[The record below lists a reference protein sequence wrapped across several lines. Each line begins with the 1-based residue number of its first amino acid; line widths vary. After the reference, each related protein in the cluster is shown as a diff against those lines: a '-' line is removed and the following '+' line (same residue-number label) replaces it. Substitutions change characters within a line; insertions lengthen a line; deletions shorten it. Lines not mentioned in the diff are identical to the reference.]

1 MLVYTRIYSGI
12 FISLLCLFFS
22 LTIPSATYAQ
32 GKAVVMDPA
41 LLPQEQA
48 SRAKVI
54 RIDEEGTK
62 IIFEQKHPYQKVT
75 LQILSGPEKGKV
87 FTMIHG
93 EQTTLRENQKVQV
106 NQTVVLQKT
115 TTGKQS
121 IYQIIDKYRLDRTLP
136 LVLILLIVIVTVSRW
151 KGLAALA
158 GLAISFIIILT
169 FIIPTILSGE
179 DPLVTSI
186 IGSFFIMMTTMY
198 IAHGFSKKTHIA
210 VLATTITLILTGM
223 LAYASVKLLF
233 LTGLGNDDAI
243 TLLYGASGSLN
254 FQGLLLGGIII
265 GSLGVLNDITIGLA
279 ASIRELAESNNKSTF
294 KELFKRGLRIGNEHI
309 AALVN
314 TLALAYA
321 GAALPIFIFIVM
333 NPANQPLWLILNSEI
348 LQEEIVRTVTGSI
361 GLILAVPLT
370 ALLGALAFQH
380 KKPEKNTYS
389 HKAER
394 SV

>member
-1 MLVYTRIYSGI
+1 MVEKLQRYVIPIIT
-12 FISLLCLFFS
+12 FLSLLFFLSPS
-22 LTIPSATYAQ
+22 LAHAQ
-32 GKAVVMDPA
+32 NRPAVMDPA

-54 RIDEEGTK
+54 RINEEGTK
-62 IIFEQKHPYQKVT
+62 VIFEQQHPYQKVT
-75 LQILSGPEKGKV
+75 VQILSGPEKDKV
-87 FTMIHG
+87 FTMMHG
-93 EQTTLRENQKVQV
+93 EQTTLRENQKVHL

-115 TTGKQS
+115 TTGNQS
-121 IYQIIDKYRLDRTLP
+121 IYQIIDSYRLERTIP
-136 LVLILLIVIVTVSRW
+136 LVILLLFVLIAVSKWR
-151 KGLAALA
+151 GLAALT
-158 GLAISFIIILT
+158 GLAISFVIILK

-186 IGSFFIMMTTMY
+186 IGSFFIMMSTMY

-210 VLATTITLILTGM
+210 ILATTITLILTGI
-223 LAYASVKLLF
+223 LAFTSVKLLF

-243 TLLYGASGSLN
+243 TLLYGASGLLN

-279 ASIRELAESNNKSTF
+279 ASIRELAETNKKLSF
-294 KELFKRGLRIGNEHI
+294 KELFKSGLRVGNEHI

-333 NPANQPLWLILNSEI
+333 NPTNQPLWLILNSEI

-370 ALLGALAFQH
+370 ALLGAFAFQQ
-380 KKPEKNTYS
+380 KK
-389 HKAER
+389 
-394 SV
+394 

>member
-1 MLVYTRIYSGI
+1 MPYK
-12 FISLLCLFFS
+12 ISTYLIKNLIFFS
-22 LTIPSATYAQ
+22 LIILFSFPSSAYAQ
-32 GKAVVMDPA
+32 NRPVVMDPA

-62 IIFEQKHPYQKVT
+62 VLFEQQHPYQKVT
-75 LQILSGPEKGKV
+75 LQILSGPEKDKV

-93 EQTTLRENQKVQV
+93 EQTTLRENQKVHL

-115 TTGKQS
+115 TTGNQS
-121 IYQIIDKYRLDRTLP
+121 IYQIIDSYRLERMIP
-136 LVLILLIVIVTVSRW
+136 LVILLLVVLIAVSKW
-151 KGLAALA
+151 KGIAALT
-158 GLAISFIIILT
+158 GLAISFVIILK

-186 IGSFFIMMTTMY
+186 IGSFFIMMSTMY

-210 VLATTITLILTGM
+210 ILSTTITLILTGI
-223 LAYASVKLLF
+223 LAFSSVKLLY

-243 TLLYGASGSLN
+243 TLLYGASELLN

-279 ASIRELAESNNKSTF
+279 ASIRELAETNKKLPF
-294 KELFKRGLRIGNEHI
+294 KEIFKSGLRIGNEHI

-333 NPANQPLWLILNSEI
+333 NPTNQPLWLILNSEI

-370 ALLGALAFQH
+370 AFFGALVYQP
-380 KKPEKNTYS
+380 KKAK
-389 HKAER
+389 K
-394 SV
+394 